1 MVAKVSGG
9 FAGGTQDC
17 DLQEYECGAEHQC
30 RDVRGSAARMHER
43 LHVLRERRPKCHH
56 VPVWNHRG
64 DGGRVSCGDGRLHP
78 EMLGRRSRDHGRPSF
93 RGRWRCGGADWRRHQ
108 QHGPYGRGGNVEVR
122 GGKASSVTEI
132 RDHVER
138 GAAGAIKRRRGGA
151 DHEQRRRW
159 RERRGGPRKRA
170 RHARAT
176 AAPSPWRRA
185 RRRLEAVAA

>member
-1 MVAKVSGG
+1 MR
-9 FAGGTQDC
+9 
-17 DLQEYECGAEHQC
+17 GAEHQC

-78 EMLGRRSRDHGRPSF
+78 EMLGRRGRDHGRLSF

-108 QHGPYGRGGNVEVR
+108 QHGPLRQGRQCGDPRWQGKLGKR
-122 GGKASSVTEI
+122 GI

-138 GAAGAIKRRRGGA
+138 AQRGAIKRRRGGA

-159 RERRGGPRKRA
+159 RERRGGRGNGRGMRGRQRRHHRGDGLGDDWKR
-170 RHARAT
+170 
-176 AAPSPWRRA
+176 WRREPA
-185 RRRLEAVAA
+185 GGIW